1 VVPQSAQKLYVTRPL
16 SSPIRVNSDTRPRID
31 TSCSA
36 NRALKL
42 NALPVRRLQARQW
55 HTEMRIGS
63 PEQMAES

>member
-1 VVPQSAQKLYVTRPL
+1 M
-16 SSPIRVNSDTRPRID
+16 D
-31 TSCSA
+31 TSSSA

-63 PEQMAES
+63 PEHMAES